1 MDLGKEKDFHK
12 AYTRKWEVTANAR
25 DSILKQ
31 MGEEYELILTCG
43 DGTLFDLFNEFT
55 IRVKNTLT
63 EKVYLLFG
71 I

>member
-1 MDLGKEKDFHK
+1 
-12 AYTRKWEVTANAR
+12 
-25 DSILKQ
+25 

-71 I
+71 V